1 MKLLDIIL
9 LSLSAALVIIGTHLT
24 ITTGLTLSYPVFM
37 FAVVLL
43 FWYRYRKNEAIF
55 EDKKKEDQQKA
66 KKARKKK

>member
-24 ITTGLTLSYPVFM
+24 ITIGLTMSYPVFM

-55 EDKKKEDQQKA
+55 EDKEKENQQKA
-66 KKARKKK
+66 VKARKKK